1 MTAHHSD
8 APDTATT
15 SIGRA
20 SAILAGAML
29 TASAGNY
36 LLNLCLARWMTPEEF
51 GDATLVVTLM
61 LAVGAIAL
69 ALQLMT
75 AQRIS
80 VGGPYGVDRVR
91 AEFLGKAWKIGS
103 ALAAVAMVAAP
114 FFRSLTSSASAVPFV
129 VLAVG
134 IPMYLSQSVERG
146 ALQGQMRFGRLAMTF
161 VVEAIV
167 RLVATL
173 GAVALGF
180 GVVGATVGLAASFAA
195 SWLVARPTGG
205 STARDGLAGV
215 TSGSAAVRRT
225 GRATSILL
233 IAQIVI
239 NNGDVV
245 LAKVLFDARDA
256 GVYAVVALV
265 GRGVFF
271 LSWSVVMAAFPVSA
285 RTDSRRFVIRAVL
298 TVAALSTVAT
308 AAVAVAMPRFAAVLF
323 GDELSVA
330 ANLFGPYA
338 VAASLFAVAN
348 VIATLELA
356 AGRGRAAVVVL
367 IGACLQTVLLL
378 LAKTPSDM
386 IDIQIALM
394 VLVAGA
400 AVAALLL
407 PSTAC
412 GAFGRRTASSAAPQ
426 QGALDR
432 VKAKAPQAAS

>member
-1 MTAHHSD
+1 MTAQHSD
-8 APDTATT
+8 ASGSATS

-29 TASAGNY
+29 AASAGNY

-80 VGGPYGVDRVR
+80 VGDGGGVDEIRV
-91 AEFLGKAWKIGS
+91 EFLSRAWKVG
-103 ALAAVAMVAAP
+103 AVMAAVAIVAAP

-129 VLAVG
+129 VFAVG

-173 GAVALGF
+173 VAVALGF
-180 GVVGATVGLAASFAA
+180 GVIGATVGLAASFAA
-195 SWLVARPTGG
+195 SWMVARPTGG
-205 STARDGLAGV
+205 SIDRSDVVAV
-215 TSGSAAVRRT
+215 PSGSAAVRRT

-285 RTDSRRFVIRAVL
+285 RTDSRRFVVRAVV
-298 TVAALSTVAT
+298 TVAALSTIAT
-308 AAVAVAMPRFAAVLF
+308 AVVAVAMPRLAGVLF
-323 GDELSVA
+323 GDELSEA

-367 IGACLQTVLLL
+367 VGACLQTVLLL
-378 LAKTPSDM
+378 FAKTPSDM

-400 AVAALLL
+400 AVAALLA
-407 PSTAC
+407 PH
-412 GAFGRRTASSAAPQ
+412 GRRPVGRHAPSVSAPDQVISTETVVA
-426 QGALDR
+426 GR
-432 VKAKAPQAAS
+432 

>member
-1 MTAHHSD
+1 MTAHTSD
-8 APDTATT
+8 ATDSTST

-36 LLNLCLARWMTPEEF
+36 LLNLCLARWLSPEEF

-80 VGGPYGVDRVR
+80 VGGPDGVDLVR
-91 AEFLGKAWKIGS
+91 SEFLGRAWKIGVG
-103 ALAAVAMVAAP
+103 LAGVAIVAAP

-180 GVVGATVGLAASFAA
+180 GVVGATVGLAASFGA

-205 STARDGLAGV
+205 STDRSGLAAV
-215 TSGSAAVRRT
+215 TNGSAAVRRT

-308 AAVAVAMPRFAAVLF
+308 AVVAVAMPRLAGVLF

-356 AGRGRAAVVVL
+356 AGRGRAATVVL
-367 IGACLQTVLLL
+367 IGACLQTVLLVF
-378 LAKTPSDM
+378 AKTPADM
-386 IDIQIALM
+386 IDIQVALM
-394 VLVAGA
+394 VLVAAA

-407 PSTAC
+407 PP
-412 GAFGRRTASSAAPQ
+412 FGRGASRRNASSTTAPQ
-426 QGALDR
+426 PDEHDN
-432 VKAKAPQAAS
+432 AKPSLSRTTA